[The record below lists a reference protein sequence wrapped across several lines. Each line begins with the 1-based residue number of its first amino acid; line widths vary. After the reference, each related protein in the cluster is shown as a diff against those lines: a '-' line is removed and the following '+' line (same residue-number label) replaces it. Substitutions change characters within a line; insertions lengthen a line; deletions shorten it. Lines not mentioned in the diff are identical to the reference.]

1 MYHPPECRSV
11 GSGGFFPTCRM
22 GFFGTG
28 QVLSPCRSTEIS
40 QATCGLQPIH
50 SLLNPGFPKEHCNSL
65 GLRKDCSV
73 SQNIRRKRD
82 SDLENGL
89 VDTVEERVQFS
100 SVAQL
105 CLTICD
111 PMGCSKPGLLVHHQL
126 QELTQT
132 HVH

>member
-100 SVAQL
+100 SVQ
-105 CLTICD
+105 
-111 PMGCSKPGLLVHHQL
+111 
-126 QELTQT
+126 
-132 HVH
+132 